1 MKARSL
7 LLSLVLAA
15 CSGAADP
22 PAQIAEDDAGSAAPR
37 GDGGSE
43 TVIAQKDAAPDAPPC
58 IPGAA
63 NFPQCRGGVRH
74 VFSIGCSTQ
83 RAPGCFGEGGF
94 ADGAA
99 QDVLVDVYPA
109 VTASTVAD
117 YNLPAATGVVLAD
130 GLYKYIFSSAEP
142 GLLATGTRDGLA
154 RTVGSEAGRDPY
166 VRESYALDRATM
178 SFSAQRLDSR
188 YTADCPTQ
196 RSRTS
201 VSCIGNLVR

>member
-1 MKARSL
+1 MKAPSL
-7 LLSLVLAA
+7 LLSLLLAA
-15 CSGAADP
+15 CSSAADP
-22 PAQIAEDDAGSAAPR
+22 PAQIAEDDAGAPSR
-37 GDGGSE
+37 SDGGGE
-43 TVIAQKDAAPDAPPC
+43 TVIPQKDAAPDAPPC

-74 VFSIGCSTQ
+74 VFSIGCSTR

-109 VTASTVAD
+109 VAASTVAD

-130 GLYKYIFSSAEP
+130 GLYKYVFSSTEP

-166 VRESYALDRATM
+166 VRESYTLDRATM
-178 SFSAQRLDSR
+178 SFSAERLDSR

-201 VSCIGNLVR
+201 VSCIGKLVR